1 MTLLTQTPPLTDVK
15 RPAWLLVLTLPA
27 FIAYLVLAVGT
38 IPREANSSSAELTP
52 AQLSDLGVWWIAL
65 HLLWITPSVLAAIG
79 LVRLARR
86 RRLRHLTVV
95 RIFACAALALAAA
108 YLVVQV
114 LAFQFDG
121 GTWGDSRLYPLGVM
135 LSIAVGWAGTLPATI
150 LVAVAFARHRIATKT
165 AWTVAALTAIYYVFE
180 LLTYLPVLAGP
191 ATFAETKG
199 LPPFLL
205 GIFWAGFGGTVL
217 RARVPSEV

>member
-1 MTLLTQTPPLTDVK
+1 MTLQTQTPHLTDVK

-38 IPREANSSSAELTP
+38 IAREADSSSAELTP

-65 HLLWITPSVLAAIG
+65 HLLWITPSALAAIG
-79 LVRLARR
+79 LAQLARR
-86 RRLRHLTVV
+86 QRLPHTTAVPTL
-95 RIFACAALALAAA
+95 ACAALVLAAA
-108 YLVVQV
+108 YLVVQL

-121 GTWGDSRLYPLGVM
+121 GTCGDSRLYPLAVV
-135 LSIAVGWAGTLPATI
+135 LSLAVGWVGTLPATI
-150 LVAVAFARHRIATKT
+150 LVSVVFARHRIARKT

-180 LLTYLPVLAGP
+180 LLTYLPVLVGP
-191 ATFAETKG
+191 GTFAETTG

-205 GIFWAGFGGTVL
+205 GLFWAGFGGSVL
-217 RARVPSEV
+217 LARVPSEV